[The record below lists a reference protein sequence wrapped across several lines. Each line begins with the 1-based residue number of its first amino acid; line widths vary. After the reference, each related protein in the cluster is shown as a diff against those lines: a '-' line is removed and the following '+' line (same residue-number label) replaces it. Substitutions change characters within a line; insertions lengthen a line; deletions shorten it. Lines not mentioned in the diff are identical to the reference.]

1 MTWLVLGANGQ
12 LGQELMNLLKT
23 RNIEAIGTDQKEIDF
38 AKPNEIA
45 EKLEK
50 LNPSHIVNCG
60 AYTQVDKA
68 EEEPELANLIN
79 AQAVGVIAK
88 FTAERKIP
96 FVHISTD
103 YVFDGTATSPYLEKE
118 KVNPKSVYG
127 SSKALGEKETVEN
140 NSSAYILRTAWV
152 YGEFGNNF
160 PKVIAKKLKNN
171 KELNVVDDQIGSPT
185 WTFDLASAIVEVLEK
200 KPEPGIYH
208 VTNSESCSWFEFAQ
222 EIAKSINADVNLVK
236 PTDSKSF
243 VRPAVRPKYSVLSNS
258 KWKNAELTPLRS
270 WKAAWDKA
278 APTVLSNL

>member
-12 LGQELMNLLKT
+12 LGQELINLLKI
-23 RNIEAIGTDQKEIDF
+23 RNIAAIGTDQREIDF

-45 EKLEK
+45 EKLGK

-88 FTAERKIP
+88 FAAEGKIP

-103 YVFDGTATSPYLEKE
+103 YVFDGTAASPYSENE

-127 SSKALGEKETVEN
+127 SSKALGEKETIEN
-140 NSSAYILRTAWV
+140 NLSAYILRTAWV
-152 YGEFGNNF
+152 YGEYGNNF

-171 KELNVVDDQIGSPT
+171 EELNVVNDQIGSPT
-185 WTFDLASAIVEVLEK
+185 WTFELASAIVEVLEK

-222 EIAKSINADVNLVK
+222 EIAKSINVDVNLVK

-258 KWKNAELTPLRS
+258 KWKNAGLTPLSS

>member
-12 LGQELMNLLKT
+12 LGQELINLLKT
-23 RNIEAIGTDQKEIDF
+23 RNIEAIGTDQREIDF
-38 AKPNEIA
+38 AKPNEVA
-45 EKLEK
+45 EKLGK

-60 AYTQVDKA
+60 AYTKVDKA

-88 FTAERKIP
+88 FASEGKIP

-103 YVFDGTATSPYLEKE
+103 YVFDGTATSPYLENE

-127 SSKALGEKETVEN
+127 SSKALGEKETIEN

-152 YGEFGNNF
+152 YGEYGNNF

-171 KELNVVDDQIGSPT
+171 ESLNVVNDQIGSPT
-185 WTFDLASAIVEVLEK
+185 WTFDLASAIIEVLEK

-222 EIAKSINADVNLVK
+222 KIAKSINVDENHIK

-243 VRPAVRPKYSVLSNS
+243 ERPAVRPKYSVLSNI
-258 KWKNAELTPLRS
+258 KWENAGLTPLRT

>member
-1 MTWLVLGANGQ
+1 MTWLVLGAKGQ
-12 LGQELMNLLKT
+12 LGQELIQLLKIKQ
-23 RNIEAIGTDQKEIDF
+23 IEATGTDRNEIDF

-45 EKLEK
+45 EKLTK

-88 FTAERKIP
+88 FASERKIP

-103 YVFDGTATSPYLEKE
+103 YVFDGTSTIAYLEAD
-118 KVNPKSVYG
+118 KVNPQSVYG
-127 SSKALGEKETVEN
+127 SSKALGEKEASGN
-140 NSSAYILRTAWV
+140 NPDSYILRTAWV
-152 YGEFGNNF
+152 YGEYGSNF
-160 PKVIAKKLKNN
+160 PKVIAKKLRN
-171 KELNVVDDQIGSPT
+171 KESLNVVNDQVGAPT
-185 WTFDLASAIVEVLEK
+185 WTLDLASAIIEILEK
-200 KPEPGIYH
+200 KPIPGIYH

-222 EIAKSINADVNLVK
+222 AIAKTLNVDEKLVK

-258 KWKNAELTPLRS
+258 KWENAGLTPLRT
-270 WKAAWDKA
+270 WNEAWDKA
-278 APTVLSNL
+278 ATTVLSN

>member
-1 MTWLVLGANGQ
+1 MTWLALGANGQ
-12 LGQELMNLLKT
+12 LGQELINLLKSK
-23 RNIEAIGTDQKEIDF
+23 NIKAIGTDQKEIDF

-45 EKLEK
+45 EKLKK

-88 FTAERKIP
+88 FAAEEKIP

-103 YVFDGTATSPYLEKE
+103 YVFDGTATSPYLESE

-127 SSKALGEKETVEN
+127 SSKALGEEETVEN
-140 NSSAYILRTAWV
+140 NTSAYILRTAWV
-152 YGEFGNNF
+152 YGEYGNNF

-171 KELNVVDDQIGSPT
+171 EQLNVVNDQIGSPT

-222 EIAKSINADVNLVK
+222 EIAKSINVDINLVK

-243 VRPAVRPKYSVLSNS
+243 VRPAVRPKYSVLSNK
-258 KWKNAELTPLRS
+258 KWQSVGLTPLRS
-270 WKAAWDKA
+270 WKDAWTKA
-278 APTVLSNL
+278 APTVLGNL

>member
-1 MTWLVLGANGQ
+1 MTWLVLGAKGQ
-12 LGQELMNLLKT
+12 LGQELIHLLKIKQ
-23 RNIEAIGTDQKEIDF
+23 IEATGTDRNEIDF

-45 EKLEK
+45 EKLTK

-88 FTAERKIP
+88 FASERKIP

-103 YVFDGTATSPYLEKE
+103 YVFDGTSTIAYLEAD
-118 KVNPKSVYG
+118 KVNPQSVYG
-127 SSKALGEKETVEN
+127 SSKASGEKEALEN
-140 NSSAYILRTAWV
+140 NLESYILRTAWV
-152 YGEFGNNF
+152 YGEYGNNF
-160 PKVIAKKLKNN
+160 PKVIAKKLRNN
-171 KELNVVDDQIGSPT
+171 ESINVVNDQVGAPT
-185 WTFDLASAIVEVLEK
+185 WTLDLASAIIEILEK
-200 KPEPGIYH
+200 KPIPGIYH

-222 EIAKSINADVNLVK
+222 AIAKTLNVDEKLVK

-258 KWKNAELTPLRS
+258 KWENAGLTPLRT
-270 WKAAWDKA
+270 WNEAWDKA
-278 APTVLSNL
+278 ATTVLSN

>member
-12 LGQELMNLLKT
+12 LGQELIDLLKT

-38 AKPNEIA
+38 AKPNEIS
-45 EKLEK
+45 EKLKK

-79 AQAVGVIAK
+79 AEAVGVIAK
-88 FTAERKIP
+88 FAAEGKIP

-103 YVFDGTATSPYLEKE
+103 YVFDGTATSPYLENE

-152 YGEFGNNF
+152 YGEYGNNF

-171 KELNVVDDQIGSPT
+171 EELNVVNDQVGSPT
-185 WTFDLASAIVEVLEK
+185 WTFDLAAAIVEVLEK

-222 EIAKSINADVNLVK
+222 EIARSINADVNLVK

-258 KWKNAELTPLRS
+258 KWKNAGLTPLRS

>member
-1 MTWLVLGANGQ
+1 
-12 LGQELMNLLKT
+12 
-23 RNIEAIGTDQKEIDF
+23 
-38 AKPNEIA
+38 
-45 EKLEK
+45 
-50 LNPSHIVNCG
+50 
-60 AYTQVDKA
+60 VDKA

-88 FTAERKIP
+88 FAAEGKIP

-103 YVFDGTATSPYLEKE
+103 YVFDGTAASPYSENE

-127 SSKALGEKETVEN
+127 SSKALGEKETIEN
-140 NSSAYILRTAWV
+140 NLSAYILRTAWV
-152 YGEFGNNF
+152 YGEYGNNF

-171 KELNVVDDQIGSPT
+171 EELNVVNDQIGSPT
-185 WTFDLASAIVEVLEK
+185 WTFELASAIVEVLEK

-222 EIAKSINADVNLVK
+222 EIAKSINVDVNLVK

-258 KWKNAELTPLRS
+258 KWKNAGLTPLSS